1 MKILQFNPYQC
12 GAGRGWGKAGQIG
25 SEKSK
30 PIPALPNSARPKSC
44 PIPTLPPLRG
54 RKNPCEGK
62 QEKAGQNCHPYL
74 LDGVKHGFY
83 TIPYQIQ
90 ILLTIVKLVSPHSH
104 LSRST
109 GKIIFVPT
117 TNYLSLQHMWNL
129 LPNFV

>member
-1 MKILQFNPYQC
+1 MIILQFNPYQC
-12 GAGRGWGKAGQIG
+12 GAGRGGDEAKRGRIG
-25 SEKSK
+25 FEKSK
-30 PIPALPNSARPKSC
+30 PIPTLPRGARLKSC
-44 PIPTLPPLRG
+44 PIPALPPLQG
-54 RKNPCEGK
+54 RKNPCEAK
-62 QEKAGQNCHPYL
+62 QKKVGQNCHPYL

-117 TNYLSLQHMWNL
+117 TNYLSLQHM
-129 LPNFV
+129 